1 MIKRR
6 SSVEVLSL
14 IAGRGAKPSEVES
27 DGEERPL
34 GLTLGGL
41 TRGGLGASDPS
52 DVVRDESAP
61 VLVPAAMV
69 EATAEVAIGTFCGI
83 RRRPAACR

>member
-14 IAGRGAKPSEVES
+14 IAGRGPKPSEVES

-34 GLTLGGL
+34 GLTLGRL
-41 TRGGLGASDPS
+41 TRRGFGASDTP
-52 DVVRDESAP
+52 DVAREESAP
-61 VLVPAAMV
+61 VVVVAAVV
-69 EATAEVAIGTFCGI
+69 EARAEVAIGTFCGI
-83 RRRPAACR
+83 CRRPAACR